1 MFNRKEFRFVGY
13 SMAVLFTFLCL
24 AAVMACQGCA
34 ITKTVDWRK
43 LDTPTKRYHFAQL
56 SFKDMQKDY
65 IAIFP
70 TQPEETKAYLRENVA
85 PVLHNTKLALD
96 AWADVVLR
104 GAINA
109 GQESAFTEL
118 IDNLI
123 LLLRPYL
130 QKEGK
135 E

>member
-1 MFNRKEFRFVGY
+1 MQNCKKYVVY
-13 SMAVLFTFLCL
+13 SVVLMFTFLCL

-56 SFKDMQKDY
+56 SFEDMQKDY
-65 IAIFP
+65 IAMFP
-70 TQPEETKAYLRENVA
+70 KQPEETKEYLRENVA

-96 AWADVVLR
+96 AWADGVLR
-104 GAINA
+104 GAINT

-118 IDNLI
+118 IDNMV
-123 LLLRPYL
+123 LLLRPYI
-130 QKEGK
+130 QKEEK
-135 E
+135 K